1 MVTMKKNY
9 KWILFIPFFSILF
22 ACSNDNLENNT
33 KNFIRDN
40 EYNIIYSDLNSLINE
55 ISMFPTRN
63 SEEKFIYYVEGIK
76 ENCHKFTKD
85 EIIGF
90 TNILEI
96 SYQFNFNKLNYNTND
111 FNEDV
116 TIIKNCIK

>member
-9 KWILFIPFFSILF
+9 RWFFLILFIVFTV
-22 ACSNDNLENNT
+22 ACSNNELENTT

-40 EYNIIYSDLNSLINE
+40 KYNVIYNDLNGLVNE

-76 ENCHKFTKD
+76 DNCAKFSNQ
-85 EIIGF
+85 EL
-90 TNILEI
+90 TNFVHLLKFD
-96 SYQFNFNKLNYNTND
+96 YQFSFNRLGYNIVNFD
-111 FNEDV
+111 EDV
-116 TIIKNCIK
+116 NNIKNCIK